1 MDLIK
6 RMLEK
11 ESSKRITVAEII
23 EHSFVAAELNKE
35 PGLLTMK
42 DSIKLNKIKNEEN
55 FRPILQPETANI
67 MNQSQSVQS
76 KPESNERVQSNRTF
90 SKIISQ
96 GLVNLMFKKRASQ
109 KNEEGLFVP

>member
-1 MDLIK
+1 
-6 RMLEK
+6 MLEK

-42 DSIKLNKIKNEEN
+42 DLIKLNKIKNEEN
-55 FRPILQPETANI
+55 FRPILQPEIANI

-96 GLVNLMFKKRASQ
+96 GLVNLMFKKRPSQ